1 MVGRESGPEPRPFQQ
16 EYALIRLLPA
26 HIVNRIAAGEVVER
40 PASAVKELV
49 ENAID
54 AGATRIGVELAGGGR
69 SLIAVTDDG
78 NGMLPDELA
87 LAVERH
93 ATSKLDGDDLLRI
106 GTLGFRGEA
115 LAALAGVSRMQITS
129 RPADEETAFA
139 IKIEGGEAGEP
150 CPSAGGRGT
159 RIEIRDLFF
168 ATPARLK
175 FLKTDRS
182 ENQAAREVVERLAI
196 ANPEVGFTLTVDG
209 RQLFSLGEGSG
220 ELFAVLEQRL
230 AQIMGKAFATN
241 ALLLEAERDGI
252 RLFGHIGLPTE
263 SRPSGRYQHLFVN
276 RRPVQDRLLKTAL
289 RAAYGDLLF
298 SGRQPMAALFLELN
312 SERVDVNVHPAKAE
326 VRFREPGVVRG
337 LIIGAIKHRLGE
349 AGCRTTTSL
358 GEAALGAFTEGP
370 RMPSG
375 GSGYGR
381 AFTSRPVAP
390 GLAEDSRSFQ
400 APLSPNSGTR
410 PHGNGEGPAFDLG
423 PPAARDDVL
432 DDDTALQSY
441 PLGAARAQIHDAYI
455 IAQTADGILLI
466 DQHAAHE
473 RLVYERLKADLA
485 DRGVPRQ
492 GLLLPEVVEL
502 EDDLIERL
510 QARREELERL
520 GLTLEAF
527 GQGAVVV
534 REMPAMLAKA
544 DIKRLVRDLAED
556 LVEIDQ
562 ARSLA
567 DALERVAA
575 TMACHGSVRAGR
587 RLTMAEMN
595 ALLRDMEATPNSG
608 QCNHGRPT
616 YVALSEP
623 DIERLFKR
631 R

>member
-1 MVGRESGPEPRPFQQ
+1 M
-16 EYALIRLLPA
+16 IRLLPA

-49 ENAID
+49 ENAVD
-54 AGATRIGVELAGGGR
+54 AGASHIGIELAGGGR
-69 SLIAVTDDG
+69 NLIAVTDDG
-78 NGMLPDELA
+78 KGMTPDELC
-87 LAVERH
+87 LAIERH
-93 ATSKLDGDDLLRI
+93 ATSKLASDDLLRI
-106 GTLGFRGEA
+106 ATLGFRGEA

-129 RPADEETAFA
+129 RPKDEDSAFV
-139 IKIEGGEAGEP
+139 IRVEGGDAKEP
-150 CPSAGGRGT
+150 TPASGSLGT

-182 ENQAAREVVERLAI
+182 ENQAAREVVERLAL
-196 ANPEVGFTLTVDG
+196 ANPGIGFTLTIDG
-209 RQLFSLGEGSG
+209 RQILNLGMGSG
-220 ELFAVLEQRL
+220 ELFDILEQRV
-230 AQIMGKAFATN
+230 AQVMGKAFSTN
-241 ALLLEAERDGI
+241 ALLLETERDGI

-263 SRPSGRYQHLFVN
+263 SRPNGRYQHLFVN
-276 RRPVQDRLLKTAL
+276 RRPVQDRLLKGAL

-298 SGRQPMAALFLELN
+298 AGRQPMAALFLELDP
-312 SERVDVNVHPAKAE
+312 EQVDVNVHPAKAE
-326 VRFREPGVVRG
+326 VRFREPSVVRG
-337 LIIGAIKHRLGE
+337 LIIGGIKHRLTE

-358 GEAALGAFTEGP
+358 GDAALGAFSEGP
-370 RMPSG
+370 RIPSG
-375 GSGYGR
+375 GQTFGQAY
-381 AFTSRPVAP
+381 AARPLAS
-390 GLAEDSRSFQ
+390 GLAEESQNFQ
-400 APLSPNSGTR
+400 APFGSHAGRPLPPSSPNPS
-410 PHGNGEGPAFDLG
+410 FDLG
-423 PPAARDDVL
+423 PPTARSHDEADQDDQAALL
-432 DDDTALQSY
+432 DY

-473 RLVYERLKADLA
+473 RLVYERLKGHLEDQ
-485 DRGVPRQ
+485 GVPRQ

-510 QARREELERL
+510 QARQEELERL
-520 GLTLEAF
+520 GLVLEAF

-534 REMPAMLAKA
+534 REMPAMLGKA

-556 LVEIDQ
+556 LVEIEE
-562 ARSLA
+562 ARSLV
-567 DALERVAA
+567 DALERVAS

-595 ALLRDMEATPNSG
+595 ALLREMETTPNSG

-616 YVALSEP
+616 YVALLEP

>member
-1 MVGRESGPEPRPFQQ
+1 M
-16 EYALIRLLPA
+16 IRLLPA

-54 AGATRIGVELAGGGR
+54 AGATQISIELAGGGR

-78 NGMLPDELA
+78 KGMTPAELT
-87 LAVERH
+87 LAIERH
-93 ATSKLDGDDLLRI
+93 ATSKLESDDLLKI
-106 GTLGFRGEA
+106 ATLGFRGEA

-129 RPADEETAFA
+129 RPEGEETAFV
-139 IKIEGGEAGEP
+139 IKVEGGEAREP
-150 CPSAGGRGT
+150 VPSAGGQGT

-182 ENQAAREVVERLAI
+182 ESQAAREVIERLAM
-196 ANPEVGFTLTVDG
+196 ANPGIGFTLAIEG
-209 RQLFSLGEGSG
+209 RQIFALGEGSG
-220 ELFAVLEQRL
+220 ELFEILERRV
-230 AQIMGKAFATN
+230 AEIMGRQFSTN
-241 ALLLEAERDGI
+241 SLLLEAERDGI

-263 SRPSGRYQHLFVN
+263 SKPSGRFQHLFVN

-298 SGRQPMAALFLELN
+298 SGRQPMAVLFLALDP
-312 SERVDVNVHPAKAE
+312 ERVDVNVHPAKAE

-337 LIIGAIKHRLGE
+337 LIIGGIKHRLAE

-358 GEAALGAFTEGP
+358 GDAALGAFTEGP
-370 RMPSG
+370 RLPSG
-375 GSGYGR
+375 GPSFGGGHNYE
-381 AFTSRPVAP
+381 SRPVSP
-390 GLAEDSRSFQ
+390 GLAEESQSFQ
-400 APLSPNSGTR
+400 APFSSSAGVSPDLRNHDET
-410 PHGNGEGPAFDLG
+410 FDLG
-423 PPAARDDVL
+423 PPTARAADDAL
-432 DDDTALQSY
+432 DNEAALQNY

-455 IAQTADGILLI
+455 ISQTSDGILLI

-473 RLVYERLKADLA
+473 RLVYERLKAHLDEQ
-485 DRGVPRQ
+485 GVPRQ

-510 QARREELERL
+510 QARQEELQRF
-520 GLTLEAF
+520 GLVLETF
-527 GQGAVVV
+527 GQGTVVV
-534 REMPAMLAKA
+534 REMPAMLGRA

-556 LVEIDQ
+556 LVEIDE

-587 RLTMAEMN
+587 RLGMAEMN
-595 ALLRDMEATPNSG
+595 ALLREMEATPNSG

-616 YVALSEP
+616 YVALKET

>member
-1 MVGRESGPEPRPFQQ
+1 M
-16 EYALIRLLPA
+16 IRLLPA
-26 HIVNRIAAGEVVER
+26 HVVNRIAAGEVVER

-54 AGATRIGVELAGGGR
+54 AGARRIDVELQGGGKA
-69 SLIAVTDDG
+69 LIAVTDDG
-78 NGMLPDELA
+78 KGMAENELG
-87 LAVERH
+87 LAIERH
-93 ATSKLDGDDLLRI
+93 ATSKLDDDDLIRI
-106 GTLGFRGEA
+106 DSFGFRGEA
-115 LAALAGVSRMQITS
+115 LAALAGVSRLKIVS
-129 RPADEETAFA
+129 RPKDQDTAFA
-139 IKIEGGEAGEP
+139 ISAEGGEVKSPAPTAG
-150 CPSAGGRGT
+150 ALGT

-182 ENQAAREVVERLAI
+182 EAQAARDLIERLALACPEI
-196 ANPEVGFTLTVDG
+196 AFSLTIDG
-209 RQLFSLGEGSG
+209 RKTINLDVGAGDLFEIVAARIGQ
-220 ELFAVLEQRL
+220 V
-230 AQIMGKAFATN
+230 MGKAFSAN
-241 ALLLEAERDGI
+241 ALLLDTERDGI

-263 SRPSGRYQHLFVN
+263 SRPNGRFQHLFIN
-276 RRPVQDRLLKTAL
+276 QRPVQDRLLKTAL

-298 SGRQPMAALFLELN
+298 AGRHPMAALFLELDP
-312 SERVDVNVHPAKAE
+312 ERVDVNVHPAKAE

-337 LIIGAIKHRLGE
+337 LIIGGIKHRLAE

-358 GEAALGAFTEGP
+358 GNAALGAFSEGP
-370 RMPSG
+370 RLKAAGFG
-375 GSGYGR
+375 GGPKGYAGR
-381 AFTSRPVAP
+381 SISP
-390 GLAEDSRSFQ
+390 GLAEESRHFQ
-400 APLSPNSGTR
+400 EPLSKDP
-410 PHGNGEGPAFDLG
+410 GNGPAQDSQDASFDLGDLG
-423 PPAARDDVL
+423 PPAVEANADPSSDDL
-432 DDDTALQSY
+432 SLQRY

-455 IAQTADGILLI
+455 ISQTADGILLI

-473 RLVYERLKADLA
+473 RLVYERLKAHLA
-485 DRGVPRQ
+485 ANKVPRQ

-510 QARREELERL
+510 QARQDELERL
-520 GLTLEAF
+520 GLVLEGF

-534 REMPAMLAKA
+534 REIPAMLPKA
-544 DIKRLVRDLAED
+544 NIKRLVRDLAED
-556 LVEIDQ
+556 LVEIDE
-562 ARSLA
+562 AKSLS

-616 YVALSEP
+616 YVALLEA